1 MKKMSAPQCLT
12 IAHWYAVV
20 ARTLSDASTLP
31 SLSQQNVD
39 ALTKASNDVAIQSS
53 NLATTAVQVEFADAG
68 KAFRDVSDA
77 ASQASGAANKL
88 ASDVT
93 KINNLL
99 EIAAKL
105 IALSA
110 AVLTG
115 NYGNALTDLVALVGK
130 PSPGQGAQDP
140 LGS

>member
-1 MKKMSAPQCLT
+1 MQKMSAPQCLT
-12 IAHWYAVV
+12 ISHWYAVV
-20 ARTLSDASTLP
+20 ARTLSNASTLP

-39 ALTKASNDVAIQSS
+39 ALTKASDDVAIQSS
-53 NLATTAVQVEFADAG
+53 NLATKAVQVEFADAG

-77 ASQASGAANKL
+77 ASQASEAANKL
-88 ASDVT
+88 ANDVT